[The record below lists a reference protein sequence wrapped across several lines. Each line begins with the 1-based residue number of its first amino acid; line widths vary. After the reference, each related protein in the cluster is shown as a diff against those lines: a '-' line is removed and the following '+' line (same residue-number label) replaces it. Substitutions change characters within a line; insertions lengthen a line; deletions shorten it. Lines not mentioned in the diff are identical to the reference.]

1 MDQPRDPSM
10 AGPGG
15 RPLPVTMQ
23 RSTRFRRL
31 IVAFLVVLALA
42 VAVRF
47 ARATEPL
54 GVAEAQDQ
62 AGVITTA
69 KIIHSEASHATMCL
83 PDE

>member
-1 MDQPRDPSM
+1 
-10 AGPGG
+10 
-15 RPLPVTMQ
+15 MQ

-47 ARATEPL
+47 ARATEPF
-54 GVAEAQDQ
+54 GVAEAQGQ
-62 AGVITTA
+62 AGVTSPA
-69 KIIHSEASHATMCL
+69 EIIHSEASHATMCL